1 MILLIDTDILLRAA
15 LFPTGEAAAAL
26 KKALASPFR
35 PHVREAALAELRR
48 LLAEL
53 CPEAPEEADAFIAVL
68 RETVRVIPAPEETP
82 DAFVL
87 DDSVN
92 LFLTGDRE
100 WLSANDPRILDAE
113 EFLAF

>member
-1 MILLIDTDILLRAA
+1 MILLIDADILLRAA
-15 LFPTGEAAAAL
+15 LFPAGEAAAAL
-26 KKALASPFR
+26 KKALAAPFR
-35 PHVREAALAELRR
+35 PHVRESVWDELRR

-53 CPEAPEEADAFIAVL
+53 CPDAREETEAFLSVL
-68 RETVRVIPAPEETP
+68 TETVAVIPAPEGADSRSAP
-82 DAFVL
+82 

-100 WLSANDPRILDAE
+100 LLAAGDPRILDAG

>member
-1 MILLIDTDILLRAA
+1 MILLIDTDMLLRAA
-15 LFPTGEAAAAL
+15 LFPAGEAAAAL
-26 KKALASPFR
+26 KKALAAPFR

-53 CPEAPEEADAFIAVL
+53 CPEIPEEAEAFL
-68 RETVRVIPAPEETP
+68 TTLTETVTVLPEPEVAPDGPA
-82 DAFVL
+82 L

-92 LFLTGDRE
+92 LFLTGDKD
-100 WLSANDPRILDAE
+100 LLAANDPRILDAE